1 MTENLQDLQIRYE
14 EKSLKAAELAKK
26 AADMTHTV
34 ITAGRKSQK
43 AIDAIDTR
51 DKASMWN
58 TLQEYLREYSN
69 FINNT
74 ALIAG
79 LCVYSVERE
88 FYDQITV
95 EDIEKQL
102 RIIVGYIYAREA
114 VNSAAKATFKDCL
127 KKLLKKSGLFTDAEL
142 ALL

>member
-1 MTENLQDLQIRYE
+1 
-14 EKSLKAAELAKK
+14 
-26 AADMTHTV
+26 MTHTV

-74 ALIAG
+74 ALITG

>member
-43 AIDAIDTR
+43 AIDAIDTH

-74 ALIAG
+74 ALITG

>member
-1 MTENLQDLQIRYE
+1 
-14 EKSLKAAELAKK
+14 
-26 AADMTHTV
+26 
-34 ITAGRKSQK
+34 
-43 AIDAIDTR
+43 
-51 DKASMWN
+51 MWN

-74 ALIAG
+74 ALITG